1 MDSQQWTKAQE
12 ALEQATLLDPK
23 NWQLLARLA
32 KTLVYM
38 VHHSFSLT
46 DQEKQTTLLRAKTL
60 IDRAILEAPDS
71 VALFIRKAE
80 IAEALGDQ
88 TSMEQALQKALTID
102 PLDPMAQRLKDMLE
116 SKNVTLGHDE

>member
-1 MDSQQWTKAQE
+1 MDSRQWTKAQE
-12 ALEQATLLDPK
+12 ALEQAILLDPK

-32 KTLVYM
+32 KTLVFM

-46 DQEKQTTLLRAKTL
+46 DQEKKTTLLRAKTL
-60 IDRAILEAPDS
+60 IDRAILEVPDS

-80 IAEALGDQ
+80 IAEALGEQ

-102 PLDPMAQRLKDMLE
+102 PLDPMAQRLKDMLD
-116 SKNVTLGHDE
+116 SKNVTLEQDE